1 MIKNFTIRQLA
12 ISLLV
17 AGAAIALVL
26 QSGCGTTASLKLDFT
41 VPKPVITPLEIRM
54 ASYYAPEIKEH
65 VFEEEIDNHGKF
77 KIDMTGAHQTLFS
90 TVFGSLFERYVEV
103 DNFQDLPPDVHG
115 LIAPSVAQVQLTLP
129 RQTRSDYYEV
139 WIEYK
144 LQLYDKTGRLVHT
157 WSLPAYGK
165 AHKNNF
171 PTITGTSAL
180 ALHAATEY
188 ALRDAAASMSFYF
201 AREPQVQAW
210 LDSILGAST

>member
-1 MIKNFTIRQLA
+1 MIQYFTIRQRTLC
-12 ISLLV
+12 LLV
-17 AGAAIALVL
+17 VAAAVCLFL
-26 QSGCGTTASLKLDFT
+26 QIGCSSTASLRLNFS
-41 VPKPVITPLEIRM
+41 VPKPVITPLKIRI

-65 VFEEEIDNHGKF
+65 IHEEEIDNHGKYR
-77 KIDMTGAHQTLFS
+77 IDMTGAHQTLFS
-90 TVFGSLFERYVEV
+90 TVFGSLFERYIEIE
-103 DNFQDLPPDVHG
+103 NFQDLPPDVHG

-144 LQLYDKTGRLVHT
+144 LQLYDKSGMLVHT

-165 AHKNNF
+165 AHKNNY
-171 PTITGTSAL
+171 PTITGTSTL
-180 ALHAATEY
+180 ALHAATEF

-210 LDSILGAST
+210 LDSILGATS